1 MRTHG
6 DTVQGVEGHGE
17 ARVTTMKVSTPPAWV
32 LWLGWIIWL
41 PFLVPET
48 LAFARTRPP
57 VPLLAVTLLLL
68 ASFVGMYVG
77 AAWRSAGELTRTAG
91 EDREASRMRWL
102 AATLLLALSVA
113 VGFLSGSLNSEIS
126 SPFIY
131 TSAFIAGSFRP
142 VRAIQANAVVLLAA
156 LATGW
161 IVHVPDLGQIL
172 FVICVVSFVT
182 ISWAHAVRTTHLLR
196 AAQAEISQLA
206 VASERLRIARDLH
219 DLLGHRL
226 SLVAI
231 KSELARRLVS
241 TAPDR
246 ASREIADIEQAAR
259 SMLQDVREAVS
270 RYRAPDLAGELRAAE
285 EILSASG
292 ITLVRDGD
300 DSVPGTLSPRLN
312 ETAAWAVREGVT
324 NVVRHSRA
332 RTCTIRMSM
341 QEQDI
346 VLDIVDDGSPSPGE
360 ASQGGRTGH
369 GIAGLKERTRE
380 VGGRC
385 EAGPREA
392 GGFKLTI
399 SLPQEKAT

>member
-1 MRTHG
+1 MEKDER
-6 DTVQGVEGHGE
+6 
-17 ARVTTMKVSTPPAWV
+17 TMKVSTPPAWV

-48 LAFARTRPP
+48 IAFVRARPP
-57 VPLLAVTLLLL
+57 LALLTVTLLLL
-68 ASFVGMYVG
+68 ASFVGAYAG
-77 AAWRSAGELTRTAG
+77 AAWRTAGELTRAPG
-91 EDREASRMRWL
+91 EDGEASRLRWL
-102 AATLLLALSVA
+102 SAALLLALSVV
-113 VGFLSGSLNSEIS
+113 VGFLSGSVNSETS

-131 TSAFIAGSFRP
+131 TSAFIAGAFRP
-142 VRAIQANAVVLLAA
+142 VRAIQANAAVLVAA

-161 IVHVPDLGQIL
+161 ILHVPDLGQTL
-172 FVICVVSFVT
+172 FIICVVSFVT
-182 ISWAHAVRTTHLLR
+182 ISWAHAVRTTYLLR

-246 ASREIADIEQAAR
+246 ASGEIADIEQAAR

-270 RYRAPDLAGELRAAE
+270 RYRAPDLAGELRAAAE
-285 EILSASG
+285 LLSASG
-292 ITLVRDGD
+292 ITLIRDGD

-332 RTCTIRMSM
+332 RTCTIRISRE
-341 QEQDI
+341 EQDI
-346 VLDIVDDGSPSPGE
+346 VLDIVDDGSPSSVG
-360 ASQGGRTGH
+360 ASTGARTGH
-369 GIAGLKERTRE
+369 GITGLTERARE
-380 VGGRC
+380 IGGRC
-385 EAGPREA
+385 EAGPQDA
-392 GGFKLTI
+392 GGFRLTV

>member
-1 MRTHG
+1 MEK
-6 DTVQGVEGHGE
+6 QKE
-17 ARVTTMKVSTPPAWV
+17 TMKVSTPPAWV

-48 LAFARTRPP
+48 IAFVRARPP
-57 VPLLAVTLLLL
+57 AALLAVTLLLL
-68 ASFVGMYVG
+68 ASFVGAYVG

-102 AATLLLALSVA
+102 AATLLLALSMA
-113 VGFLSGSLNSEIS
+113 VGFLSGSLNSEIF

-131 TSAFIAGSFRP
+131 TSAFIAGAFRP
-142 VRAIQANAVVLLAA
+142 VRAVQANAVVLLAA

-161 IVHVPDLGQIL
+161 ILRVPDLGQIL
-172 FVICVVSFVT
+172 FIICVVSFVT

-231 KSELARRLVS
+231 KSELARRLVA

-246 ASREIADIEQAAR
+246 ASREIADVEQAAR

-270 RYRAPDLAGELRAAE
+270 RYRAPGLAGELRAAE

-292 ITLVRDGD
+292 ITLVREGD
-300 DSVPGTLSPRLN
+300 DGVPGALSPRLN
-312 ETAAWAVREGVT
+312 ETAAWALREGVT

-332 RTCTIRMSM
+332 RTCTIRMRM
-341 QEQDI
+341 EEQDI
-346 VLDIVDDGSPSPGE
+346 VLDILDDGSPPPGN
-360 ASQGGRTGH
+360 APAGFHTGH
-369 GIAGLKERTRE
+369 GITGLKERMQE
-380 VGGRC
+380 IGGRC

-392 GGFKLTI
+392 GGFKLTV
-399 SLPQEKAT
+399 SLPREKAP

>member
-1 MRTHG
+1 MEKQKG
-6 DTVQGVEGHGE
+6 
-17 ARVTTMKVSTPPAWV
+17 TMKVSTPPAWV

-41 PFLVPET
+41 PFLVPEMISFVR
-48 LAFARTRPP
+48 ARPP
-57 VPLLAVTLLLL
+57 VALLTATLLVLVL
-68 ASFVGMYVG
+68 FVSAYAG
-77 AAWRSAGELTRTAG
+77 AAWRTAGELTRAPG
-91 EDREASRMRWL
+91 EDSEAWQIRWF
-102 AATLLLALSVA
+102 AAAFLLALSTA
-113 VGFLSGSLNSEIS
+113 VGFLSGGVGAEIS

-131 TSAFIAGSFRP
+131 TSAFIAGAFRP
-142 VRAIQANAVVLLAA
+142 VRAVQANAVVLLAA

-161 IVHVPDLGQIL
+161 IFHVPDLGQIL
-172 FVICVVSFVT
+172 FIICVVSFVT

-246 ASREIADIEQAAR
+246 VSAEIADIEQAAR
-259 SMLQDVREAVS
+259 AMLQDVREAVS
-270 RYRAPDLAGELRAAE
+270 RYRAPDLAGELRAAA

-292 ITLVRDGD
+292 ITLIRDGD
-300 DSVPGTLSPRLN
+300 DSVTGTLSPRLN

-332 RTCTIRMSM
+332 RTCTIRMRG
-341 QEQDI
+341 EKQDI
-346 VLDIVDDGSPSPGE
+346 VLDILDDGSPLSGDRLPDFR
-360 ASQGGRTGH
+360 AGH
-369 GIAGLKERTRE
+369 GIMGLKERAQE
-380 VGGRC
+380 IGGRC
-385 EAGPREA
+385 EAGPQES
-392 GGFKLTI
+392 GGFKLTV
-399 SLPQEKAT
+399 SLPREKTT